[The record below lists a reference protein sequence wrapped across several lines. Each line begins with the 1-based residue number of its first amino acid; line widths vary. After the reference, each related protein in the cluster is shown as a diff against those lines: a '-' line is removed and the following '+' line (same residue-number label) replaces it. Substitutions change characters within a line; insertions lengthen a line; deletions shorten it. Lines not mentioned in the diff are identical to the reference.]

1 MAARPPP
8 SSLSSHDSDPN
19 SGPYAD
25 RPRALQ
31 FQEPQVGPFNSA
43 LSLPQ
48 DFGSRNPPYEDDE
61 VEKQPLTG
69 GNVPA
74 GYYPPAG

>member
-8 SSLSSHDSDPN
+8 TSLSSHDSDPL
-19 SGPYAD
+19 SDPFAE
-25 RPRALQ
+25 RPRGIQ
-31 FQEPQVGPFNSA
+31 FQEPQLRPFDSTVS
-43 LSLPQ
+43 LSQ
-48 DFGSRNPPYEDDE
+48 EFAAQGHPYEDEE

-74 GYYPPAG
+74 GFYPPG